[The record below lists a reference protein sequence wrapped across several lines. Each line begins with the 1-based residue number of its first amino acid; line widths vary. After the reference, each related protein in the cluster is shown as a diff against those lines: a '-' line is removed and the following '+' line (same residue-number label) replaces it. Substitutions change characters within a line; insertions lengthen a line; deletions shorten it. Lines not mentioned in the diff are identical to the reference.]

1 MTQSIQKKEFSMD
14 FAATDFKDLY
24 IIKPKIFGDSRG
36 YFFESFRDDLFKK
49 HIGDITFIQDNES
62 KSSYGVLR
70 GLHYQLPPFAQSK
83 LVRVVVG
90 EILDVAVD
98 IRKNS
103 STFGKHFKIILS
115 DENKLQ
121 LFIPKGFAHGFIVLS
136 EFAIVNYKV
145 DALYSPEHERGV
157 DAFDPFLGIDWT
169 VPQEKTL
176 RSPKDSILPQLKDA
190 VLL

>member
-1 MTQSIQKKEFSMD
+1 MD

-70 GLHYQLPPFAQSK
+70 GLHYQLPPFDQSK
-83 LVRVVVG
+83 LVRVVMG

-103 STFGKHFKIILS
+103 STFGKHFKIVLS
-115 DENKLQ
+115 YENKLQ
-121 LFIPKGFAHGFIVLS
+121 LFIPKGFSHGFIVLS
-136 EFAIVNYKV
+136 DFAIVNYKV
-145 DALYSPEHERGV
+145 DALYSPEHERGI
-157 DAFDPFLGIDWT
+157 DAFDPSLQIDWT
-169 VPQEKTL
+169 VPKEKVL
-176 RSPKDSILPQLKDA
+176 RSLKDSALPQLKD
-190 VLL
+190 VELL

>member
-1 MTQSIQKKEFSMD
+1 VEFTP
-14 FAATDFKDLY
+14 TDFKGLY
-24 IIKPKIFGDSRG
+24 IIKPKIFGDNRG

-145 DALYSPEHERGV
+145 DAFYSPEHDRGI